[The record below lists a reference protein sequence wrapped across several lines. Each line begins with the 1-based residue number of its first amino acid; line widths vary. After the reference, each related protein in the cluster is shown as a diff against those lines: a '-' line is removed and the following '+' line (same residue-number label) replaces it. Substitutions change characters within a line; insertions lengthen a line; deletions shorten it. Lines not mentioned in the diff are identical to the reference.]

1 MWLEFSKQG
10 SYKWLEILPKLVDN
24 YNRRKHRT
32 IGVEPINVT
41 QANEEEVVK
50 RFLYKNLPIKKP
62 KFKVIDKVRIS
73 KIKQIFEKGYTPNWY
88 TEIFKITRVART
100 NPVTYHLKDYY
111 NQPISGGFYE
121 SEIQKTF
128 YPEIYLVEKV
138 LKKKGERAYV
148 KWLGLGSEHN
158 SWIDKKEIF

>member
-1 MWLEFSKQG
+1 MG
-10 SYKWLEILPKLVDN
+10 
-24 YNRRKHRT
+24 
-32 IGVEPINVT
+32 
-41 QANEEEVVK
+41 
-50 RFLYKNLPIKKP
+50 
-62 KFKVIDKVRIS
+62 DKVRIS
-73 KIKQIFEKGYTPNWY
+73 KIKQIFEKGYTPNWS
-88 TEIFKITRVART
+88 TEIFTITRVART
-100 NPVTYHLKDYY
+100 NPVTYHLEDYY
-111 NQPISGGFYE
+111 DQPVSGGFYE